1 MHRPGRLLG
10 KPNRAMQ
17 KELAEFVPLC
27 SMFGMPCPNATPASA
42 EQTLPDPSPDHAAA
56 CARCA
61 ADPVTDR
68 LLARLDL
75 LAEAGM
81 DLVEDL
87 RVRTLARTAAMI
99 AQPDTVEATEPE
111 RDVGLMFDRLSRAIR
126 LTTMMQVSL
135 ATERR
140 NREALDK
147 AAAVAVQA
155 EETKRAAT
163 ADHAQKTRKKADAK
177 RIVDEEII
185 EHEER
190 DPRDAAD
197 LREDLEILFERNN
210 EFADILHLPLGEIV
224 ARISW
229 LLGLDPDWNE
239 WKFELWAP
247 DAARVKRPDTL
258 ESVGL
263 TPDPKFGQLASAPP
277 RDVAATG
284 TGPP

>member
-1 MHRPGRLLG
+1 MS
-10 KPNRAMQ
+10 
-17 KELAEFVPLC
+17 C
-27 SMFGMPCPNATPASA
+27 SHAIPAS
-42 EQTLPDPSPDHAAA
+42 TDPSPDHAEN

-61 ADPVTDR
+61 GDPVTDR

-75 LAEAGM
+75 MAEAGM

-87 RVRTLARTAAMI
+87 RVRTLARTAAML
-99 AQPDTVEATEPE
+99 AHPDKVEPAEPE

-135 ATERR
+135 ATDRR
-140 NREALDK
+140 NREQLDK
-147 AAAVAVQA
+147 AAAAPAAAA

-163 ADHAQKTRKKADAK
+163 SEHAQKIRKKAHAK
-177 RIVDEEII
+177 RILDEEII
-185 EHEER
+185 EYEER

-197 LREDLEILFERNN
+197 LREDLETRFERND
-210 EFADILHLPLGEIV
+210 EFADILHLPLGEII

-229 LLGLDPDWNE
+229 LLGLDPDWNR

-247 DAARVKRPDTL
+247 DAAKTKRPDALQSL
-258 ESVGL
+258 EMI
-263 TPDPKFGQLASAPP
+263 PDAKPGSPAEAPP
-277 RDVAATG
+277 PDVAVKG

>member
-1 MHRPGRLLG
+1 M
-10 KPNRAMQ
+10 
-17 KELAEFVPLC
+17 
-27 SMFGMPCPNATPASA
+27 
-42 EQTLPDPSPDHAAA
+42 
-56 CARCA
+56 
-61 ADPVTDR
+61 TDK

-99 AQPDTVEATEPE
+99 ARPEIVEAAEPE

-147 AAAVAVQA
+147 AAAATAPA

-163 ADHAQKTRKKADAK
+163 AEHAQKVRKKAEAK
-177 RIVDEEII
+177 RILDEEII
-185 EHEER
+185 EREER

-197 LREDLEILFERNN
+197 LREDLETRFERND

-229 LLGLDPDWNE
+229 LLGLDPDWTR

-247 DAARVKRPDTL
+247 DAARAKRPDMPRPYRAFGYPVLPLIYIAMAVFIEVQLLRYKPQYTWP
-258 ESVGL
+258 GL
-263 TPDPKFGQLASAPP
+263 IIVILGVPVYWIWKWRAGSGAGQVREPTA
-277 RDVAATG
+277 
-284 TGPP
+284 

>member
-1 MHRPGRLLG
+1 M
-10 KPNRAMQ
+10 
-17 KELAEFVPLC
+17 VPVM
-27 SMFGMPCPNATPASA
+27 SVSHAPHPSA
-42 EQTLPDPSPDHAAA
+42 EPAPPDPSPDHAAS

-61 ADPVTDR
+61 ADPVTDK

-75 LAEAGM
+75 MAEAGM

-99 AQPDTVEATEPE
+99 AHPEIEPTEPE

-140 NREALDK
+140 NREQLDK
-147 AAAVAVQA
+147 AAAAPAAPA

-163 ADHAQKTRKKADAK
+163 AEHAQKIRKKAHAK
-177 RIVDEEII
+177 RILDEEII

-197 LREDLEILFERNN
+197 LRETLETRFERND

-229 LLGLDPDWNE
+229 LLGLDPDWND

-247 DAARVKRPDTL
+247 DAARTKRPDTL
-258 ESVGL
+258 QSQDRI
-263 TPDPKFGQLASAPP
+263 TDPKPAAPAEAPP
-277 RDVAATG
+277 SDIAVKG

>member
-1 MHRPGRLLG
+1 MVPGMSVSHARN
-10 KPNRAMQ
+10 P
-17 KELAEFVPLC
+17 
-27 SMFGMPCPNATPASA
+27 SA
-42 EQTLPDPSPDHAAA
+42 EPAPPDPSADHVAG

-99 AQPDTVEATEPE
+99 ERPEIEPTEPE

-135 ATERR
+135 TTERR
-140 NREALDK
+140 NREQLDK
-147 AAAVAVQA
+147 AAAAAVQT

-163 ADHAQKTRKKADAK
+163 AEHAQKTRKKAEAK
-177 RIVDEEII
+177 RVLDEEII
-185 EHEER
+185 KHEER

-197 LREDLEILFERNN
+197 LREDLETRFDRND

-229 LLGLDPDWNE
+229 LLGLDPDWNQ

-247 DAARVKRPDTL
+247 DAAKTKRPDTL
-258 ESVGL
+258 QSTGL
-263 TPDPKFGQLASAPP
+263 TPGPKPGLPAEAPP
-277 RDVAATG
+277 PDIAATG
-284 TGPP
+284 IGPP